1 MKTIAIVAEKG
12 GVGKTTLATH
22 LAVHAQ
28 SEGRRTVI
36 IDLDPQA
43 SARKWGVRRNAEPE
57 VVSDHAE
64 MLQELLRTAEEG
76 GADLVIIA
84 QPQVLTSPLC
94 LPPRRRTSSCSR
106 VASGPLISK
115 RLWERM
121 RSPRSRKG
129 RCSWFSTRSSPGVIS
144 RSERLSMV

>member
-12 GVGKTTLATH
+12 GVGTLATH

-28 SEGRRTVI
+28 AEGRRTII

-76 GADLVIIA
+76 GADLVIIDTA
-84 QPQVLTSPLC
+84 PTLTSLRC
-94 LPPRRRTSSCSR
+94 LPPRPRTSSCSH

-115 RLWERM
+115 RLWGRM
-121 RSPRSRKG
+121 RSPRSLKSRP
-129 RCSWFSTRSSPGVIS
+129 SWFSMRSSPGVIS
-144 RSERLSMV
+144 LSERL